1 MDTTSARILPRCAA
15 LGIAAVLAGCGGDNG
30 SSTATGEIV
39 DTKGVVAGSCDSLV
53 NLRLA
58 DVTITSAAA
67 VTPPFTPPGGGA
79 AITTPF
85 CRLVGVARPSGDSE
99 INFEVWLPPGAS
111 WNGKFYS
118 STGGGSTGA
127 IQYGA
132 MRTGLAAGY
141 AAMSQDRG
149 HISRGDLGVPVSTDG
164 SWALGHPEKIIDWAY
179 RSQHVSTV
187 ASKNTVQVFY
197 DRAPR
202 HSYFVGCSAGGH
214 IGNMEAGRFP
224 EDFDGIISGAPAWNW
239 SPLMMGRLW
248 ASIPSLTSPANALT
262 ADKLAILNRAVVA
275 SCDAIDGVTD
285 GLIDDPRR
293 CSFDPATLQCASG
306 DGPDCLTAAQVRTA
320 KTIYAGPRR
329 PNGDP
334 IWYGYPPSSEL
345 LWTVNTGP
353 APGGSSFDFFRYWVY
368 ENPAY
373 DSRTFNFDSDVEFV
387 NNKLVSNETLSSVVN
402 APADLRA
409 FNARGG
415 KLLIWHG
422 WADEQV
428 HTMGS
433 IEYYN
438 KVVAASSKAKAD
450 QALRVFLMPGV
461 AHCGGGVGPDS
472 FNALGALEQW
482 VENGVAPNRIIASKI
497 INGAVTRTRPL
508 CPYPQVARYTGS
520 GDIDSAENF
529 VCADPS

>member
-1 MDTTSARILPRCAA
+1 VRIRPHCAA
-15 LGIAAVLAGCGGDNG
+15 IGLSVLLAGCSGDNG
-30 SSTATGEIV
+30 STATTGEV
-39 DTKGVVAGSCDSLV
+39 LGKEGVVPGNCESLM

-58 DVTITSAAA
+58 DVTITSATS

-79 AITTPF
+79 AVTTPF
-85 CRLVGVARPSGDSE
+85 CRMVGKAMPTSDSE
-99 INFEVWLPPGAS
+99 INFEIWLPAAAS

-118 STGGGSTGA
+118 GTGGGSTGA

-132 MRTGLAAGY
+132 LRAGVAGGY

-149 HISRGDLGVPVSTDG
+149 HISRADLGVPVSTDG
-164 SWALGHPEKIIDWAY
+164 SWAAGHPEKIIDWAY
-179 RSQHVSTV
+179 RSQHVTTV
-187 ASKNTVQVFY
+187 ASKGTVQSFY
-197 DRAPR
+197 ERDPG

-214 IGNMEAGRFP
+214 IGAMEAGRFP
-224 EDFDGIISGAPAWNW
+224 DDYDGIIAGAPAWNW
-239 SPLMMGRLW
+239 SPLLMGRLW

-262 ADKLAILNRAVVA
+262 SDKLAILTQAAVA
-275 SCDAIDGVTD
+275 SCDAIDGLTD
-285 GLIDDPRR
+285 GLVDDPRK
-293 CSFDPATLQCASG
+293 CSFDPTVLQCPGA
-306 DGPDCLTAAQVRTA
+306 DGPNCLTAAQVTTA
-320 KTIYAGPRR
+320 KRIYAGPTR
-329 PNGDP
+329 PNGER
-334 IWYGYPPSSEL
+334 IWYGYPVSSEP

-368 ENPAY
+368 ENAAY
-373 DSRTFNFDSDVEFV
+373 DSRTFNFDSDVEFT
-387 NNKLVSNETLSSVVN
+387 NTKLVSGETMASVVN
-402 APADLRA
+402 ATPDLRA

-433 IEYYN
+433 IEYYD
-438 KVVAASSKAKAD
+438 KVVAASSKAEAD

-482 VENGVAPNRIIASKI
+482 VENGVAPNRLIASKI
-497 INGAVTRTRPL
+497 VDGAVTRTRPL
-508 CPYPQVARYTGS
+508 CPYPQVARYSGS
-520 GDIDSAENF
+520 GDINAAENF
-529 VCADPS
+529 ACTNPS